1 MKCIGSTLDSTTT
14 TLERRHTG
22 NRNISEAL
30 WCIFKS
36 FIMTGNMFFQWGKV
50 HIIVRRGIHDHM
62 KTWIASRCLAWPLN
76 HRSTLHK
83 RTSFLELSRSVII
96 PFKNS
101 VDHFNLGLF
110 YFGKSLLSENKIAN
124 FSSLTVIR
132 YPCTMFVIREKMT
145 FRYFLRCPRNTPSL
159 SPNFVNR
166 DDRCPRP

>member
-1 MKCIGSTLDSTTT
+1 MLFLSPLFEAGASLSYQHKWVGTFKHFSSHFSSFCLLTSLVYRDPPLCIGSTLDYPTTM
-14 TLERRHTG
+14 LERCHTG

-83 RTSFLELSRSVII
+83 RTPSFLELSRSVI

-110 YFGKSLLSENKIAN
+110 YFGKSLLSKNKISN
-124 FSSLTVIR
+124 F
-132 YPCTMFVIREKMT
+132 
-145 FRYFLRCPRNTPSL
+145 
-159 SPNFVNR
+159 
-166 DDRCPRP
+166 

>member
-1 MKCIGSTLDSTTT
+1 MLFLSPLFEAGASLSYQHKWVGTFKHFSSHFSSFCLLTSPSIGSVFWRRVAAKSRRLWGRCYNHFSKPVGLVYRDPPLCISSTLDYPTTM
-14 TLERRHTG
+14 LERRHTG

-83 RTSFLELSRSVII
+83 RTPSFWS
-96 PFKNS
+96 
-101 VDHFNLGLF
+101 
-110 YFGKSLLSENKIAN
+110 Y
-124 FSSLTVIR
+124 
-132 YPCTMFVIREKMT
+132 
-145 FRYFLRCPRNTPSL
+145 
-159 SPNFVNR
+159 R
-166 DDRCPRP
+166 DR